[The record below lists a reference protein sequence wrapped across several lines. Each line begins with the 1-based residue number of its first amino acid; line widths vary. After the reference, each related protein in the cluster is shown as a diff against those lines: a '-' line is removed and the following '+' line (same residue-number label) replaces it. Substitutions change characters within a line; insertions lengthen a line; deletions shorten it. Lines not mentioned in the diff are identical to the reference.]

1 MKSLYVV
8 LSAAFIWML
17 SACAPSAPLAVIPA
31 RQVETQKITLG
42 NVQMVVKKGAT
53 NSDVIGALGSP
64 NIVTSNKDGTETWV
78 YDRITA
84 EAEYVQGRSSGVA
97 VTSTRTMIVVV
108 KYDKS
113 SIVEEVQYRQTSY

>member
-1 MKSLYVV
+1 MNTKLISLGG
-8 LSAAFIWML
+8 AFCL
-17 SACAPSAPLAVIPA
+17 LLTACAPSVPLATIPA

-53 NSDVIGALGSP
+53 NADVIGALGSP

-78 YDRITA
+78 YDKITA

-97 VTSTRTMIVVV
+97 VASTRTMMVVV

-113 SIVEEVQYRQTSY
+113 SRVEEVQYRQTSY